1 MDDRDALVYGHCEPA
16 FERVRDALSEILTSG
31 SEVGVALAVYVDKHA
46 VVDLWA
52 GHADGARA
60 RLWDRD
66 TIVNLYSVG
75 KAVTAVCALRLVEAG
90 LLDLDAP
97 VARYWPEFAQAGKA
111 RIPVRY
117 LLTHQAALPAIARPL
132 PSGAWR
138 HWDVMTEAL
147 AAQPPW
153 WEPGAGHGYHVNAQG
168 FLIGEVVRRITGKT
182 LGTYLREAVA
192 GPAGID
198 FFIGFGPE
206 LDGRCADLV
215 PRQASLE
222 DEELRRELSVDPES
236 LSGLSLM
243 RVNAYRNPPE
253 VSGTG
258 VINTRQWRAAEV
270 PSTNGHGNARA
281 VARLYAAL
289 AGDGALDGVHVL
301 SPEMIAR
308 ATTPQVHGDD
318 IVLRRPTRF
327 GLGFQLTMAER
338 PLGPNP
344 RAFGHFGA
352 GGSLGFG
359 DPDAR
364 VAFGYAMNQGRGGWQ
379 HKHVRHL
386 IDLVYAVLRAKPGAP
401 RNSRS

>member
-1 MDDRDALVYGHCEPA
+1 MSDAAVQGLCEPGFA
-16 FERVRDALSEILTSG
+16 RVREALAETLAAG
-31 SEVGVALAVYVDKHA
+31 SEVGAALAVYVDKRP

-52 GHADGARA
+52 GHTDAART
-60 RLWDRD
+60 RPWGRD

-75 KAVTAVCALRLVEAG
+75 KAVSAVCALRLVEAG

-97 VARYWPEFAQAGKA
+97 VASYWPEFAQEGKG
-111 RIPVRY
+111 RIRVRH
-117 LLTHQAALPAIARPL
+117 LLTHQAALPALARRL
-132 PSGAWR
+132 PSGAWSR
-138 HWDVMTEAL
+138 WDVMTEAL

-153 WEPGAGHGYHVNAQG
+153 WEPGEGHGYHVNTQG

-182 LGTYLREAVA
+182 LGAHLRDSLA

-206 LDGRCADLV
+206 LDDRCAEVL
-215 PRQASLE
+215 PQSASAE
-222 DEELRRELSVDPES
+222 GEELRRQLSVNPES
-236 LSGLSLM
+236 LSGLPLM
-243 RVNAYRNPPE
+243 RVNAYRNPPD

-258 VINTRQWRAAEV
+258 VVNTRQWRAAEV

-281 VARLYAAL
+281 VARLFSAL
-289 AGDGALDGVHVL
+289 AGDGLLDGFRVL
-301 SPEMIAR
+301 GPETIAR
-308 ATTPQVHGDD
+308 AAEEQVYGDD
-318 IVLRRPTRF
+318 MVLQRPTRF

-352 GGSLGFG
+352 GGSLGFA

-364 VAFGYAMNQGRGGWQ
+364 LAVAYAMNQGRSGWQ

-386 IDLVYAVLRAKPGAP
+386 IDLVYAAL
-401 RNSRS
+401 